1 MYCRTELIKIHHRI
15 QSKVRPMKQKLLQFM
30 TGRNGN
36 DELNR
41 FLLVADLVCLLL
53 ASVFRRGAGHFLM
66 PLALVLIALT
76 YFRMLSRNTMRR
88 GEENMRFLMARDKL
102 RSSLRIKKE
111 QWTQRK
117 DYKFFVCPECKA
129 TLRVPKGRGRIKIVC
144 RKCGNSFMGKS

>member
-1 MYCRTELIKIHHRI
+1 MYCRSELIKIHFRI
-15 QSKVRPMKQKLLQFM
+15 QSKVRLMKQRLLQFM
-30 TGRNGN
+30 AGRNGN

-53 ASVFRRGAGHFLM
+53 ASFFRRGAGHFLM

-76 YFRMLSRNTMRR
+76 YFRMLSRNVMRR
-88 GEENMRFLMARDKL
+88 SEENMRFIRVRDKL
-102 RSSLRIKKE
+102 QSSLRIKKE

-129 TLRVPKGRGRIKIVC
+129 TLRVPKGRGKIKIVC